1 MGVLGPGVGVDTL
14 GEGRPQPESFCPS
27 LVMNFTQLVC
37 RMLKFKPGKE
47 GNEEGTGSRE

>member
-1 MGVLGPGVGVDTL
+1 MGPGVGVDTL

-27 LVMNFTQLVC
+27 LVMNFTKLVC

-47 GNEEGTGSRE
+47 GNAEGTGSRE